1 MLALFRRLI
10 SGTRLVCYS
19 SETLQY
25 VVRDR
30 IDPSEM
36 DRSGNRGALIR
47 ACQAAEAE
55 AQSAA

>member
-1 MLALFRRLI
+1 M